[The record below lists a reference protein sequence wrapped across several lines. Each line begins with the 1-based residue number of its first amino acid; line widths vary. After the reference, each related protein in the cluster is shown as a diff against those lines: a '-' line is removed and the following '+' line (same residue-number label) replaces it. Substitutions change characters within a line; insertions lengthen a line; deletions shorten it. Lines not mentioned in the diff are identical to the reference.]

1 MDKVSRKQWF
11 TFTLLGL
18 MLFAAF
24 FIGVGL
30 EALQGETQTV
40 AAVETTGR
48 IRATGQATL
57 SHLRDCSQAHRGPSF
72 GRVVVVTDE
81 EVVCGDL
88 TSFGGSATIRG
99 VVKGD
104 VVMFA
109 GNMVIDGVVNGDVS
123 LYGGNLTLG
132 NNAQVNGDVHV
143 CGGIWRQG
151 SSSQLHGSAFA
162 CTKSLG
168 ALLAGASSGSM
179 RFWFTL
185 VWVIVGL
192 LLTSLLP
199 ENVMLVCTTAKS
211 KMGRSFVLGLL
222 SVLLA
227 PAILAVLIG
236 LIIAIPLAILIAI
249 GLIGAWALGTVAVGW
264 IVGDY
269 IVHSVAPQQHST
281 RFLQVIVGM
290 TALVLA
296 GTLPTIGLWI
306 AIGSGL
312 VGLGAVLLSRFGTRL
327 YTPPRHPLPL

>member
-11 TFTLLGL
+11 TLALLGL

-24 FIGVGL
+24 LIGVGL
-30 EALQGETQTV
+30 EALQGEGQTV
-40 AAVETTGR
+40 AAVETTGV
-48 IRATGQATL
+48 TGKATL

-72 GRVVVVTDE
+72 GSVVVVTDE

-88 TSFGGSATIRG
+88 TSFGGSVTIRG
-99 VVKGD
+99 VVEGD
-104 VVMFA
+104 VVMFE

-132 NNAQVNGDVHV
+132 DNAQVKGDVHV

-168 ALLAGASSGSM
+168 ALLAGTSGVST
-179 RFWFTL
+179 RLWFTL
-185 VWVIVGL
+185 VWVIVGV

-199 ENVMLVCTTAKS
+199 ENVMLVCTTVKS

-227 PAILAVLIG
+227 PAILAVLVG
-236 LIIAIPLAILIAI
+236 LIIAIPLAMLIAI

-269 IVHSVAPQQHST
+269 ILHSVAPLHST

-290 TALVLA
+290 TALVLV

-306 AIGSGL
+306 TIGSGL

>member
-24 FIGVGL
+24 LIGVGL

-48 IRATGQATL
+48 IRATGQVTL

-72 GRVVVVTDE
+72 GSVVVVTDE

-211 KMGRSFVLGLL
+211 KMGRKLC
-222 SVLLA
+222 
-227 PAILAVLIG
+227 
-236 LIIAIPLAILIAI
+236 
-249 GLIGAWALGTVAVGW
+249 AWA
-264 IVGDY
+264 
-269 IVHSVAPQQHST
+269 
-281 RFLQVIVGM
+281 FKC
-290 TALVLA
+290 LV
-296 GTLPTIGLWI
+296 
-306 AIGSGL
+306 GSGNPCGIGWTYHCYPVSYSHCHRIDWC
-312 VGLGAVLLSRFGTRL
+312 VGTGDSCSWLDCRRL
-327 YTPPRHPLPL
+327 HRTFCGSTAA